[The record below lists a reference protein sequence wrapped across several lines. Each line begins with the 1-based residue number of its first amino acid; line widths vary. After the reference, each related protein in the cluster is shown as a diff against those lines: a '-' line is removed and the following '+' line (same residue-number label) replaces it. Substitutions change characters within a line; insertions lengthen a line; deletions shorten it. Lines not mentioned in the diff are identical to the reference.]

1 MKRWITGILSAVL
14 LSAILPGTAFAEES
28 NAAAKTV
35 SDLKI
40 GDYLQFGNYNDAP
53 ILWRYAADDE
63 NGKLMLCD
71 KVICVKVYD
80 TGTNSP
86 GFGSHHRR
94 WKVVGTT
101 SRTGNSN
108 YWGDSNIRSWLNSK
122 APERGVKWLCGMK
135 PTYTYMDEEGFLS
148 DAHFSP
154 LDRAAI
160 KKVHQKSLLD
170 APDVQYAVGGSLK
183 YWKRTHDPLLFV
195 QKYYDKV
202 SYEYVDDMMFLPD
215 DMQLYRVWENRHI
228 LGDTYLWAKMTP
240 QAAEQE
246 RTWVETTPE
255 KIIKPSLWR
264 MGRSRI
270 LRDGYEENTGE
281 THTADL
287 SCGYFLRTPD
297 TTPIPYHQSENYL
310 TGDYVRC
317 MPDKPEGA
325 PSFDES
331 ATNAYHFSG
340 IRPAFYL
347 NEDNAQIL
355 SGDGTTDDP
364 YVVTGLWAPADGND
378 GAIEG
383 VSVKPRPGISIYIN
397 GKRGYYI
404 DSARYDPI
412 IDNGKIYVTR
422 PWIEDMFCVSTQLEE
437 PDRYCISQPGAYTP
451 SFRFQVSPGDFT
463 IREIQVQNQP
473 LEDATWDDAPME
485 KNGYFYLPLQ
495 ALAKFLGYTEEWSW
509 DKQTVTY
516 TKAD

>member
-1 MKRWITGILSAVL
+1 M
-14 LSAILPGTAFAEES
+14 
-28 NAAAKTV
+28 
-35 SDLKI
+35 
-40 GDYLQFGNYNDAP
+40 
-53 ILWRYAADDE
+53 
-63 NGKLMLCD
+63 
-71 KVICVKVYD
+71 
-80 TGTNSP
+80 
-86 GFGSHHRR
+86 
-94 WKVVGTT
+94 
-101 SRTGNSN
+101 
-108 YWGDSNIRSWLNSK
+108 
-122 APERGVKWLCGMK
+122 
-135 PTYTYMDEEGFLS
+135 
-148 DAHFSP
+148 
-154 LDRAAI
+154 
-160 KKVHQKSLLD
+160 HQKSLLD

-183 YWKRTHDPLLFV
+183 YWKRTHDSLLFV

-246 RTWVETTPE
+246 RTWVETTAE
-255 KIIKPSLWR
+255 RIINPPLWR
-264 MGRSRI
+264 MGRSRF
-270 LRDGYEENTGE
+270 LRDGYEENTDE
-281 THTADL
+281 THTPDL

-297 TTPIPYHQSENYL
+297 TTPIPYNQSENYL

-355 SGDGTTDDP
+355 SGGGTNENP
-364 YVVTGLWAPADGND
+364 YVITGLWAPADGND

-383 VSVKPRPGISIYIN
+383 VAVKPRPEISICIN

-422 PWIEDMFCVSTQLEE
+422 PWAEDMFRVSTQFEE
-437 PDRYCISQPGAYTP
+437 PNRYCISQPGTYIP

-463 IREIQVQNQP
+463 VKEIQVQNQP

-485 KNGYFYLPLQ
+485 KNGYFYLPLRS
-495 ALAKFLGYTEEWSW
+495 LAEFLGYTEEWSR
-509 DKQTVTY
+509 DRQTVTY